1 MTRDEIRA
9 RMTPED
15 VQLAQ
20 AALTRRW
27 LALRFPKGTRRRTDR
42 PKHPDRC
49 LCGCGGALPVYQ
61 GGRGHPVWYLPN
73 HRPARARGAAQAK
86 PQRS

>member
-1 MTRDEIRA
+1 LTSDEIRA

-27 LALRFPKGTRRRTDR
+27 LALRFPQGTRRRTDR

-49 LCGCGGALPVYQ
+49 LCGCGGALPAYQ
-61 GGRGHPVWYLPN
+61 GGRGHPVWFLPN
-73 HRPARARGAAQAK
+73 HRQARARVVAQAK